1 MSLRFHWSMSSAG
14 DSHRGAK
21 DRARLQAIPDFDALV
36 RFCRQ
41 AEECGIE
48 SLLTAIGFHRAD
60 PIALASA
67 LGMLTTRIKFMV
79 AVRSGLICPT
89 AYVQQV
95 NTVAALT
102 NGRICLNIVAG
113 HTPAEQ
119 AAYGD
124 FLPHDERY
132 ARTDE
137 FLAVCN
143 ALWHGDTPV
152 SYDGK
157 YFRIENAKLNLP
169 FVNDEG
175 RRAPEIF
182 IAGAS
187 AQAAELTI
195 RHGQC
200 LWILPDRTEKLRAH
214 IAPLLAAGVEA
225 GLLVSLRVRPTREEA
240 IRSAREMLE
249 SLGTNPLETHDRFK
263 KKSDSVA
270 WRTAYELA
278 SGEEWITNTLWTG
291 AVPYMGAPAIA
302 LVGSPDDVASAILD
316 YRDIGITQFLF
327 MGWPDD
333 QEMTIFARDVLPIV
347 RRREQELYMAGSV
360 A

>member
-1 MSLRFHWSMSSAG
+1 M
-14 DSHRGAK
+14 
-21 DRARLQAIPDFDALV
+21 QALPDFDALV

-48 SLLTAIGFHRAD
+48 SLLTAIGFHRPD

-102 NGRICLNIVAG
+102 GGRICLNIVAG

-143 ALWHGDTPV
+143 ALWHGDTPA
-152 SYDGK
+152 SFDGK

-182 IAGAS
+182 IGGAS

-200 LWILPDRTEKLRAH
+200 LWILPDRTDKLRAH

-225 GLLVSLRVRPTREEA
+225 GLLISLHVRPTREEA
-240 IRSAREMLE
+240 IQSAHEMLE
-249 SLGTNPLETHDRFK
+249 SLGKKPLDVHDKFK

-270 WRTAYELA
+270 WRSAYELA
-278 SGEEWITNTLWTG
+278 DSEWITDTLWTG
-291 AVPYMGAPAIA
+291 AVPYLGAPAIA

-316 YRDIGITQFLF
+316 YRRIGITQYLF

-333 QEMTIFARDVLPIV
+333 QEMAIFARDVLPIV
-347 RRREQELYMAGSV
+347 RRREAEEAALVREGSV